1 MLLSGKVAVVTGGA
15 KGIGEGI
22 VRELAR
28 AGAGVVVVDLDIEAA
43 SRLAAEVGGVAHA
56 ADASDPL
63 ALSAVFARI
72 DAQQPGIDI
81 LVNNVGGGPRRT
93 LDAMSLADWQA
104 TLSLNLTSAWV
115 ATRGVFEAMR
125 RRGGGAIV
133 NVASIAAHAYSPL
146 GGGAYAASKAGLLAL
161 TRQTAHEWARY
172 RIRANAVC
180 PGPTRSEL
188 TRASTRQDADFP
200 LGAWVQPLDVARA
213 VRFLASPEAA
223 MCTGTVLDVDGGV
236 GVAQATRAGA

>member
-1 MLLSGKVAVVTGGA
+1 MTGDTLLSGKVAIVTGGA
-15 KGIGEGI
+15 RGIGEGI

-28 AGAGVVVVDLDIEAA
+28 VGARVLVVDLDLDAA
-43 SRLAAEVGGVAHA
+43 TRLAAEVGGAAHA

-63 ALSAVFARI
+63 ALATVFARI
-72 DAQQPGIDI
+72 DAQEPGVDV

-115 ATRGVFEAMR
+115 ATRGAFEAMR

-200 LGAWVQPLDVARA
+200 LGAWVQPGDVARA

-223 MCTGTVLDVDGGV
+223 MCTGAVLDVDGGV
-236 GVAQATRAGA
+236 GVA